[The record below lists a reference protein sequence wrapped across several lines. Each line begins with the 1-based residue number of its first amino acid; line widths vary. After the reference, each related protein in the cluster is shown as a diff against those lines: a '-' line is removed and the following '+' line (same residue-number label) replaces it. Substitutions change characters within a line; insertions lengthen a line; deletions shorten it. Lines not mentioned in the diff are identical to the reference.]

1 MAKIDI
7 GKLIQSKLDMLEMS
21 QTELA
26 KILHVHK
33 RTVSKWVNNDSSP
46 DLTTFLEIC
55 VILHIDIQKYYHIHE
70 NKKDFLI
77 LSDKEE
83 VEIIKFYRIL
93 NKDLKQSLFLMIA
106 EIKKIYGHNN
116 K

>member
-1 MAKIDI
+1 MMAKIDI
-7 GKLIQSKLDMLEMS
+7 GKLIKGKLEILEMS

-26 KILHVHK
+26 NILHVHK

-46 DLTTFLEIC
+46 DLNTFLDMCEI
-55 VILHIDIQKYYHIHE
+55 LNIDIQKYYHIHE
-70 NKKDFLI
+70 SKKDFLI

-93 NKDLKQSLFLMIA
+93 NKDLKHSLFIMIA
-106 EIKKIYGHNN
+106 EIKKMYEYS